1 MKKSN
6 WIVII
11 LIGLVLLLSCFTGA
25 CFFLYKFLSYDLEE
39 LALIVSICDVF
50 ASIVTGSFIVVQLQ
64 ADNESDV
71 KRAKTEESK
80 FILEYNMAF
89 IENKELCDVEHYLED
104 AITHQG
110 KGNIRS
116 LTDARQSLINYLVF
130 LEGFASCVQQETLEL
145 QDIDNLFSYRFFLA
159 MNHPEV
165 QKLELLPFADFYKGN
180 YQLFDSWYQ
189 YRMKNFGKN
198 YIDDRLSC
206 TEVMPLAQHSLFNTV
221 RYERYLKSPLI
232 VTVKHDKEGKRKYTL
247 MSGCGEIIGK
257 GDSNGRIVIDA
268 KGKIHDNDKIRGQ
281 LALKKN
287 IEFYERF
294 EGKQLSFESQIS
306 PKQFEQISKLIYET
320 DPYIYPALFGE
331 GGVDTAKILLP
342 SLFETG
348 EDAMFRKDNLFL
360 LYDRSSGDVAGL
372 ILWISGS
379 LTWNE
384 EFFLKK
390 AAESEIALSDEQVKL
405 VKAQYVGARYSEET
419 KDQISLINICVDS
432 NQRGMGLGRLMLD
445 EFICQHSE
453 SDMNLCVL
461 LDNESAI
468 ALYKRCGFQ
477 EVRKSRGFSLS
488 TEKPLCLDMH
498 RKGLLFDEAYQE
510 PLNG

>member
-1 MKKSN
+1 MAE
-6 WIVII
+6 
-11 LIGLVLLLSCFTGA
+11 LS
-25 CFFLYKFLSYDLEE
+25 L
-39 LALIVSICDVF
+39 
-50 ASIVTGSFIVVQLQ
+50 
-64 ADNESDV
+64 
-71 KRAKTEESK
+71 
-80 FILEYNMAF
+80 
-89 IENKELCDVEHYLED
+89 
-104 AITHQG
+104 
-110 KGNIRS
+110 
-116 LTDARQSLINYLVF
+116 
-130 LEGFASCVQQETLEL
+130 
-145 QDIDNLFSYRFFLA
+145 
-159 MNHPEV
+159 
-165 QKLELLPFADFYKGN
+165 
-180 YQLFDSWYQ
+180 
-189 YRMKNFGKN
+189 
-198 YIDDRLSC
+198 
-206 TEVMPLAQHSLFNTV
+206 MPKVN
-221 RYERYLKSPLI
+221 
-232 VTVKHDKEGKRKYTL
+232 
-247 MSGCGEIIGK
+247 
-257 GDSNGRIVIDA
+257 
-268 KGKIHDNDKIRGQ
+268 IHDNDKIRGQ

-405 VKAQYVGARYSEET
+405 VKAQYVGARYLEET

-432 NQRGMGLGRLMLD
+432 NQRGMGLGKLMLD